1 MLENI
6 LLSAAY
12 YESFSKFATALTP
25 NDSFTTDEMT
35 DIAENTLEEFYI
47 SADESGASEEDIKA
61 LGEELYLHVLAELD
75 KHQADDVNNAN
86 DVKELED
93 DIYQS
98 LMEEMG
104 L

>member
-12 YESFSKFATALTP
+12 YESFSKFATALNP
-25 NDSFTTDEMT
+25 NDSFTTNEMK

-47 SADESGASEEDIKA
+47 SAEDSGSSEEDIKA

-75 KHQADDVNNAN
+75 KHQASDVNDAN
-86 DVKELED
+86 DVKEIED
-93 DIYQS
+93 EIYRS

>member
-12 YESFSKFATALTP
+12 YESFSKFATSLSP
-25 NDSFTTDEMT
+25 SDSFTPDEMT
-35 DIAENTLEEFYI
+35 DIAGNTLEDFYA
-47 SADESGASEEDIKA
+47 SADDSGASEEEIKA

-75 KHQADDVNNAN
+75 KHQASDVNNAN

-93 DIYQS
+93 QIYQD